1 MEPSHHILAAVTR
14 NLTGFFVPKND
25 FLVAIHKVRAGL
37 HAFEDAAKNFR
48 IIDLAHRKA
57 PLTCIGQ
64 KRAKFNS
71 ACAYETILI
80 PAGLQ
85 TCGVLCSAIAWDK
98 VAAFRGEEE
107 TMPAGGQE
115 KLKVLIRR
123 VAIQKRVR
131 EVAQQITRDYK
142 GQKVHLIGVLK
153 GACIFLSDLIR
164 EINLDTSI
172 DFIAVSSY
180 GKGKQSSGQ
189 VRVLKDLDSSIE
201 GLNVVLVEDILDTGL
216 TLSYL
221 LRILQQRKPKSL
233 RVAAL
238 LDKPS
243 RRLKDVKG
251 DYVGFTIPNEFV
263 VGYGLDYAERYRN
276 LKDVCI
282 LSLPPE

>member
-1 MEPSHHILAAVTR
+1 
-14 NLTGFFVPKND
+14 
-25 FLVAIHKVRAGL
+25 
-37 HAFEDAAKNFR
+37 
-48 IIDLAHRKA
+48 
-57 PLTCIGQ
+57 
-64 KRAKFNS
+64 
-71 ACAYETILI
+71 
-80 PAGLQ
+80 
-85 TCGVLCSAIAWDK
+85 
-98 VAAFRGEEE
+98 
-107 TMPAGGQE
+107 MPAGGQE